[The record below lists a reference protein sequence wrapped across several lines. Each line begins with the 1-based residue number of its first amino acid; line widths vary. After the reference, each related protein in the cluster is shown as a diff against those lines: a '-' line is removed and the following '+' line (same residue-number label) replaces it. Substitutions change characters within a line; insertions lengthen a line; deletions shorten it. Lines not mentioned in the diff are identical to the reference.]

1 MITLQDPAGLFA
13 LGGEGEVETGEVA
26 CSCAVQGMSGP
37 LGVEADH
44 VDRGGGDGVLELG
57 LGQSEVAG
65 PADPGT
71 WVAWRMVPSTPARA
85 A

>member
-1 MITLQDPAGLFA
+1 
-13 LGGEGEVETGEVA
+13 
-26 CSCAVQGMSGP
+26 MSGP

-44 VDRGGGDGVLELG
+44 ADRGGGDGVLELG
-57 LGQSEVAG
+57 LGQSEVAA
-65 PADPGT
+65 PADPVT